1 MTIASGTRI
10 LTARGEIPV
19 EALCE
24 GDAVETVRG
33 DFVPIVFLGRRFVD
47 CTRHPRPMEM
57 WPVRIRADAIADS
70 VPARDLLLSPDHA
83 VLIGDVLIAAGMLVN
98 GVTITQEPADEIAY
112 RHVELSRHDIIFAE
126 GLACASCAD
135 EHGGAPFENGG
146 KVMQLHPRFAAL
158 ASAVAGFTRVSPSG
172 EALSAIQR
180 YLVDRGLVLA
190 HWRGPATDRGSIVP
204 G

>member
-1 MTIASGTRI
+1 
-10 LTARGEIPV
+10 
-19 EALCE
+19 
-24 GDAVETVRG
+24 VRG
-33 DFVPIVFLGRRFVD
+33 RRCRDSPRRF
-47 CTRHPRPMEM
+47 CPY
-57 WPVRIRADAIADS
+57 RISGPSTCGLHEASASNGNVAGAHTADAIADS

-158 ASAVAGFTRVSPSG
+158 ASR
-172 EALSAIQR
+172 
-180 YLVDRGLVLA
+180 
-190 HWRGPATDRGSIVP
+190 
-204 G
+204 